1 MMIEQ
6 KTPKK
11 KFFKTYL
18 KERKQVGAFAPS
30 SRFLVNKMCNKI
42 DFNKARVIV
51 ELGPGTGVFT
61 KEILKRAHHDAKI
74 FVFELNEDFYKYL
87 LEKYPDPRVILL
99 HESADQIM
107 EVLKENGIEKAD
119 AVLSSLPLAIIP
131 TAIKNKILDS
141 AHQVLTDEGV
151 YVQYQYS
158 LNAKKLIEKRFGK
171 LNIGFVPL
179 NFPPAFIYSGYK

>member
-1 MMIEQ
+1 MAEI
-6 KTPKK
+6 KTAKK

-18 KERKQVGAFAPS
+18 KERKQVGAFTPS

-42 DFNKARVIV
+42 DFKNAKVII

-87 LEKYPDPRVILL
+87 LEKYPDPRVTLV
-99 HESADQIM
+99 HESADQIK
-107 EVLKENGIEKAD
+107 EILKEHGVEKAD

-131 TAIKNKILDS
+131 DTVKNKILD
-141 AHQVLTDEGV
+141 AIYTVLNSGGI
-151 YVQYQYS
+151 YIQYQYS
-158 LNAKKLIEKRFGK
+158 LNAKKIIQKRFGRLK
-171 LNIGFVPL
+171 IGFVSL